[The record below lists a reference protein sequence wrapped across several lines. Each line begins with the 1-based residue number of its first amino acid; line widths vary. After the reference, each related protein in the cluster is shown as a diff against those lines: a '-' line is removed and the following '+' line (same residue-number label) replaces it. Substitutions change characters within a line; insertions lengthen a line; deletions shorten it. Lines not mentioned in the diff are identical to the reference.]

1 MKKRILL
8 SLVSFFAM
16 TAMWA
21 GLTDNFYVIASGA
34 AGKTGQTAELTL
46 NLLNKNAISSWS
58 CTVVLPAGVEFVEG
72 SAVADASRYPTA
84 PALTATKNADGSV
97 SFACG
102 GEVEGSGAA
111 PLAVATFQVTI
122 AADVTPAD
130 YPVVTKDFLFVLVS
144 GETRNVQDEKE
155 YTWTIEAGGPNL
167 DINEDGDV
175 NLADAQALLI
185 KVADGVTDLKYD
197 ANGDGEVNLA
207 DAQYILIWVADHQ

>member
-21 GLTDNFYVIASGA
+21 GLLENYYVIVSGA
-34 AGKTGQTAELTL
+34 NGKAGQTATLTL
-46 NLLNKNAISSWS
+46 NLQNKNAISQWS

-72 SAVADASRYPTA
+72 SEAYDEARYATA
-84 PALTATKNADGSV
+84 PTFTAVKNADGSV
-97 SFACG
+97 TFSCAGDVDAG
-102 GEVEGSGAA
+102 GTA
-111 PLAVATFQVTI
+111 PQAIATFDVTV
-122 AADVTPAD
+122 AADVEPGE
-130 YPVVTKDFLFVLVS
+130 YPVVTKDFVFML
-144 GETRNVQDEKE
+144 QDGTIPSLTGEKE
-155 YTWTIEAGGPNL
+155 FKWTIEAGGPNL